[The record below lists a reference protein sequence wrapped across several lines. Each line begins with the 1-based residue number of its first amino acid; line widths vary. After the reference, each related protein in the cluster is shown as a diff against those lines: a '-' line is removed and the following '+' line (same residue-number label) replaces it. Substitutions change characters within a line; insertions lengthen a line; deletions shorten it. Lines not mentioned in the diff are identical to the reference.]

1 MDFINIIGTIFDNS
15 VEHIAALANQ
25 IKDLRLGKNQQDINE
40 DIYNKIQEASGGGTA
55 LEELA
60 QRVTNLE
67 QNPSEKIKHIIVS
80 QQEYDS
86 LESYEKNALY
96 IIVDFNKNVSVFG
109 DKFPFILGSKN
120 STSYFGD
127 KFPLILN

>member
-15 VEHIAALANQ
+15 VEHVAALANQ

-67 QNPSEKIKHIIVS
+67 QNPSEKIKHVFIT
-80 QQEYDS
+80 QEEYDA
-86 LESYEKNALY
+86 LESYERDTLY
-96 IIVDFNKNVSVFG
+96 LIIEYHNTGSGSQFG
-109 DKFPFILGSKN
+109 D
-120 STSYFGD
+120 T
-127 KFPLILN
+127 FPLIFA

>member
-40 DIYNKIQEASGGGTA
+40 DIYNKIQEAS
-55 LEELA
+55 

-67 QNPSEKIKHIIVS
+67 QNPSEKIKHVFIT
-80 QQEYDS
+80 QEEYDA
-86 LESYEKNALY
+86 LESYEKDTLY
-96 IIVDFNKNVSVFG
+96 LIIEYHNTGSGSQFG
-109 DKFPFILGSKN
+109 DA
-120 STSYFGD
+120 
-127 KFPLILN
+127 FPLIFA

>member
-40 DIYNKIQEASGGGTA
+40 DIYNKIQEASEGGTA
-55 LEELA
+55 LKELA

-67 QNPSEKIKHIIVS
+67 QNPSEKIKHIFIT
-80 QQEYDS
+80 QKEYDA
-86 LESYEKNALY
+86 LESYEKDTLY
-96 IIVDFNKNVSVFG
+96 LIIESLGKESHFG
-109 DKFPFILGSKN
+109 DVFPFILG
-120 STSYFGD
+120 
-127 KFPLILN
+127 